1 MGEQRRG
8 YVMLIRRGDPE
19 ITAAGLRGLL
29 EGAMVLTPP
38 GPSGHPPLS
47 GEARGPH
54 PSVPTALPPERFA
67 KPTAP
72 QTGEGFGEPV
82 QHREQVEIVTAEA
95 DQWKTVAKLV
105 KVAVGNTKTPEDYE
119 IMLIKAKAD
128 HSTAPAAGPMHV
140 VGGKLLLA
148 WAMLCQ
154 GIRNAYRAQ
163 DRVLK

>member
-29 EGAMVLTPP
+29 EGATKPLPSSPEQCKHFPGNPP
-38 GPSGHPPLS
+38 SP
-47 GEARGPH
+47 E
-54 PSVPTALPPERFA
+54 TQALPA
-67 KPTAP
+67 
-72 QTGEGFGEPV
+72 GEGFGEPV

-95 DQWKTVAKLV
+95 DRWKTVAKLV

-119 IMLIKAKAD
+119 IMLVKARAD
-128 HSTAPAAGPMHV
+128 HGTTQAAGPMHM

>member
-29 EGAMVLTPP
+29 EGAM
-38 GPSGHPPLS
+38 
-47 GEARGPH
+47 GPH
-54 PSVPTALPPERFA
+54 PSAPTALPPS
-67 KPTAP
+67 P
-72 QTGEGFGEPV
+72 TGEGFGEPV

>member
-8 YVMLIRRGDPE
+8 FVMIVRRGDPE

-29 EGAMVLTPP
+29 EGATVLTPP

-47 GEARGPH
+47 WEAKGPH
-54 PSVPTALPPERFA
+54 PSAPTALPPS
-67 KPTAP
+67 P
-72 QTGEGFGEPV
+72 TGEGFGEPV
-82 QHREQVEIVTAEA
+82 QHREQVEIITAEA

-119 IMLIKAKAD
+119 IMMVKAKAD
-128 HSTAPAAGPMHV
+128 HGTAPAAGPMHV